1 MTSSNEQDKGSLENL
16 EKTSSREVEEILR
29 AASDGADDAVQTV
42 ALSDIGSVDFM
53 IDDQNELVDLDALF
67 DALNVAAKDGV
78 DAMGYIEDQ
87 TAGTILTV
95 TNEALTIAGVSSS
108 IEDLGSSSSDLTK
121 DIAISDES

>member
-78 DAMGYIEDQ
+78 DAMSYIEDQ

-108 IEDLGSSSSDLTK
+108 IEDLGSGSSDLTK
-121 DIAISDES
+121 DIVISDES

>member
-78 DAMGYIEDQ
+78 DAMSYIEDQ

-121 DIAISDES
+121 DIVISDES